1 MSRLG
6 LFAGLSL
13 ALLVACGGANK
24 EPVNALSDVQGL
36 PDDDQSRCAFANRP
50 DREVSETKGP
60 SAQFPSVRRVFGIVG
75 EGDDRRR
82 ILLCR
87 EADTNLDGVK
97 DVVRTYNDRGEA
109 LNELADSDYDGN
121 IDTWITFSRGRMSK
135 IQVDNG
141 KRGAPDETRLYVA
154 GKLSRA
160 QRDTNYDG
168 KPDVWEI
175 YAEGKLQRLGV
186 DLDFDG
192 HVDRWDRDE
201 IMMREINERERREAE
216 AIERAKPAPVPEEGD
231 YPVAQPGASATP
243 AGSAAPAGS
252 ATPTTPTSAKAVP
265 ASSAAPAKPGAA
277 APAPAAVPAAKKP

>member
-1 MSRLG
+1 MNRG
-6 LFAGLSL
+6 FGLSALCL
-13 ALLVACGGANK
+13 ALLGACGGASK
-24 EPVNALSDVQGL
+24 EPVSALSDVQGL
-36 PDDDQSRCAFANRP
+36 PEDDQSRCAFANRP

-60 SAQFPSVRRVFGIVG
+60 SAQFPSVRRVYGIVG

-109 LNELADSDYDGN
+109 LNELADADYDGN

-141 KRGAPDETRLYVA
+141 RRGAPDETRLYVA

-160 QRDTNYDG
+160 QRDTNLDG

-175 YAEGKLQRLGV
+175 YSEGKLQRLGM

-201 IMMREINERERREAE
+201 ILLREINERERREAE
-216 AIERAKPAPVPEEGD
+216 ALERAKPSPVPD
-231 YPVAQPGASATP
+231 DDAPPAPPP
-243 AGSAAPAGS
+243 AG
-252 ATPTTPTSAKAVP
+252 TTSAPGP
-265 ASSAAPAKPGAA
+265 APGTS
-277 APAPAAVPAAKKP
+277 PVPAAVPAAPKLPAPGAAGGAAGTSKP